1 MTAYDIIMKKR
12 RGGILSD
19 DEIRWF
25 VNGYVRDEI
34 PDYQMSALLMA
45 ICFQSMTAEETA
57 ALTMAMMH
65 SGDTFHPSEVHG
77 AICIDKLRTGGVGD

>member
-1 MTAYDIIMKKR
+1 MTAYGIIMKKR

-45 ICFQSMTAEETA
+45 ICFHQ
-57 ALTMAMMH
+57 
-65 SGDTFHPSEVHG
+65 
-77 AICIDKLRTGGVGD
+77 